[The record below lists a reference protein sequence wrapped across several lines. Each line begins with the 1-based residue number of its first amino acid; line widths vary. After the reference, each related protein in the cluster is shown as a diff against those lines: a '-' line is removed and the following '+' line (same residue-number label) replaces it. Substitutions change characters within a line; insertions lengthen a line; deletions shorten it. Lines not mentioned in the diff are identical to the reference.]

1 MKKMILP
8 VLLFSFSII
17 FPQTDSTLI
26 LSEVMFYPQ
35 TGPNEFIELYNYSET
50 ESIDLDSFKIKYYTS
65 NPDII
70 VDAGEGTV
78 LQPKSFAIILEGDYV
93 IGSGIY
99 DGLIPPEALVLKIS
113 DNAFGTNG
121 MANTTS
127 RPIWLINTMNDTL
140 ESYFYSANNSQ
151 AHSDEKITLV
161 KDSSQ
166 SNWANSLVTDGTPGF
181 QNSVTPVQFDLQ
193 MASLTFQ
200 PSIPVEGNDVT
211 IFAKVKN
218 IGTSAADIY
227 TIEIYN
233 DANFDSTAD
242 PGELIFSQQY
252 SNLLA
257 GDSVT
262 ASTVMNSL
270 TASNYQIISRVVFAP
285 DENLLNNELI
295 KSFIVF
301 PPGNNYNDVVI
312 NEIMYAPS
320 SGEPEWVELYN
331 RTDSPINLRKW
342 KFSDASST
350 VTITNT
356 DKFIPAKSFI
366 VLTADS
372 SILNFYNVP
381 SEIIKFSL
389 PSLNN
394 TGDAVMI
401 KDSIGVKIDSLY
413 YSPEWGGNLGGR
425 SLERVSP
432 DLSSLDP
439 ANWGTSVNIFKA
451 TPGVINSITQK
462 DYDITVSEI
471 LFNPQFPL
479 EGDTVYVS
487 AKVKNPGINDANF
500 SLQLFE
506 DTNLDS
512 IPDLLVAELQNLFL
526 SSEDS
531 NVYNFNYS
539 IENIQ
544 SRRGFLV
551 NAIFPADQDTTNN
564 KIYKTIEPG
573 IPPQSIVINEIMYSP
588 LGGEPEWIE
597 LYNRTN
603 EVINLNGWSINDVY
617 TTPTYAVIEEDV
629 FIEPNSYLV
638 LSRSS
643 AIYNFHWFIP
653 SGVFVLP
660 IPSLNNDVDGVVVKD
675 DRGLQIDSV
684 LYYSQWGGT
693 NGHSL
698 ERVSVN
704 AESNLAT
711 NWGSSFDIEQSTPGR
726 INSLTPKQFD
736 LSVAGLNFNPRFPTE
751 NENVF
756 ISAFIKNNGSSDAN
770 NFNVEFY
777 IDTDSNNVVDHLLSI
792 VTGLS
797 LTAGDSANV
806 ASTSAIQNLTSKILT
821 AVRVVFSED
830 EDTLNNYLERT
841 VEPGFPGGIV
851 LINEVMYN
859 PAANEPEWIEVVN
872 VSGEEINIKNWSV
885 SDVLT
890 TPTKNFIT
898 NDDAILQPDEYI
910 VITKDTSLFKLAHPE
925 VTAKVFGSIFGTLGN
940 MADGVIIYDFR
951 DGIIDSLF
959 YRSSWGGEKGYSLER
974 ISLEEATND
983 STNWTTS
990 LSPKGSTPG
999 VPNSIGNVPN
1009 HNRNDLVINEI
1020 MFDPGADNCEFIE
1033 FLNLSG
1039 DSVNVGGWKIED
1051 ENGNDFRLSQIPI
1064 MLSNNSYFILGADS
1078 LIESKYNLDE
1088 TVLRTLV
1095 GVSSLG
1101 LVNTGELILLK
1112 DVKGNVI
1119 DSVFYSD
1126 KWHNNNFVSTKN
1138 ISLERINPNLGANDP
1153 NNWSSSVEPI
1163 GATPGK
1169 QNSIYTVN
1177 LNKESNISVSP
1188 NPFSPDNDGFE
1199 DFTIINYNLTQATSQ
1214 VRIKIFDSKGR
1225 LVRTLE
1231 NNQASGQ
1238 SGSVIFDGIGD
1249 DGQALRIGI
1258 YIIFLEAIN
1267 EGAGVV
1273 ETMKTVV
1280 VVARKL

>member
-1 MKKMILP
+1 
-8 VLLFSFSII
+8 
-17 FPQTDSTLI
+17 
-26 LSEVMFYPQ
+26 
-35 TGPNEFIELYNYSET
+35 
-50 ESIDLDSFKIKYYTS
+50 
-65 NPDII
+65 
-70 VDAGEGTV
+70 
-78 LQPKSFAIILEGDYV
+78 
-93 IGSGIY
+93 
-99 DGLIPPEALVLKIS
+99 
-113 DNAFGTNG
+113 
-121 MANTTS
+121 
-127 RPIWLINTMNDTL
+127 
-140 ESYFYSANNSQ
+140 
-151 AHSDEKITLV
+151 
-161 KDSSQ
+161 
-166 SNWANSLVTDGTPGF
+166 
-181 QNSVTPVQFDLQ
+181 
-193 MASLTFQ
+193 
-200 PSIPVEGNDVT
+200 
-211 IFAKVKN
+211 
-218 IGTSAADIY
+218 
-227 TIEIYN
+227 
-233 DANFDSTAD
+233 
-242 PGELIFSQQY
+242 
-252 SNLLA
+252 
-257 GDSVT
+257 
-262 ASTVMNSL
+262 
-270 TASNYQIISRVVFAP
+270 VVFAP

-295 KSFIVF
+295 ETFLVF
-301 PPGNNYNDVVI
+301 PPGTNYNDVVI
-312 NEIMYAPS
+312 NEIMYAPLT
-320 SGEPEWVELYN
+320 GEPEWVELFN
-331 RTDSPINLRKW
+331 NTNQSINLGGWR
-342 KFSDASST
+342 FADATSG
-350 VTITNT
+350 VILGPPVGPVIGPN
-356 DKFIPAKSFI
+356 DFIILSASE
-366 VLTADS
+366 
-372 SILNFYNVP
+372 SIYNFYNIPV
-381 SEIIKFSL
+381 EVLVLNL

-394 TGDAVMI
+394 SGDI
-401 KDSIGVKIDSLY
+401 LTLTDFNENLIDSVAY
-413 YSPEWGGNLGGR
+413 NPTWGGSNGH
-425 SLERVSP
+425 SLERI
-432 DLSSLDP
+432 SSEAESNDP
-439 ANWGTSVNIFKA
+439 LNWGTSISIYKA

-462 DYDITVSEI
+462 DFDIAVSEI

-479 EGDTVYVS
+479 KGDTVSIS
-487 AKVKNPGINDANF
+487 AKVKNPGLYDANF

-512 IPDLLVAELQNLFL
+512 IPDLLVDELQNLFL
-526 SSEDS
+526 SAKDS
-531 NVYNFNYS
+531 NVYSFNYS

-544 SRRGFLV
+544 SRTGFLV

-573 IPPQSIVINEIMYSP
+573 LPPQSIVINEIMYSP

-643 AIYNFHWFIP
+643 DIYNFHRFIP
-653 SGVFVLP
+653 SGVFILP

-684 LYYSQWGGT
+684 LYFSQWGGT

-698 ERVSVN
+698 ERVSVD
-704 AESNLAT
+704 AGSNLAT
-711 NWGSSFDIEQSTPGR
+711 NWGSSFDIEESTPGR

-751 NENVF
+751 GEDVF
-756 ISAFIKNNGSSDAN
+756 ISASIKNNGSSNAN

-777 IDTDSNNVVDHLLSI
+777 IDTDSNNVVDQLLSLEA
-792 VTGLS
+792 GLS
-797 LTAGDSANV
+797 LAAGDSLNV
-806 ASTSAIQNLTSKILT
+806 TSTSPIQNLTSKILT
-821 AVRVVFSED
+821 AVRVVFTED

-841 VEPGFPGGIV
+841 VEPGYPGGIV

-859 PAANEPEWIEVVN
+859 PATNEPEWVEVVN

-890 TPTKNFIT
+890 IPTKNFIT
-898 NDDAILQPDEYI
+898 TDDVILQPNEYI
-910 VITKDTSLFKLAHPE
+910 VITKDTSLFKSAHPE
-925 VTAKVFGSIFGTLGN
+925 VTVKVFGSIFGNLSNT
-940 MADGVIIYDFR
+940 ADGVIIYDFR

-959 YRSSWGGEKGYSLER
+959 YRSSWGGAKGLSLER
-974 ISLEEATND
+974 ISLEDATND

-999 VPNSIGNVPN
+999 APNSIGNVPN
-1009 HNRNDLVINEI
+1009 YSRNDLVINEI
-1020 MFDPGADNCEFIE
+1020 MFDPGDDNCEFIE

-1051 ENGNDFRLSQIPI
+1051 ENENNYRLSEFPL
-1064 MLSNNSYFILGADS
+1064 MVPNNSYFILAADS
-1078 LIESKYNLDE
+1078 LINSKYSLDE
-1088 TVLRTLV
+1088 TVLRTV
-1095 GVSSLG
+1095 IGVSSLG

-1126 KWHNNNFVSTKN
+1126 KWHNDNFVSTKN

-1153 NNWSSSVEPI
+1153 NNWSSSVDPI

-1225 LVRTLE
+1225 LVRTLD
-1231 NNQASGQ
+1231 NNQPSGQ